1 MTNLFLSLSLITVM
15 LLSWCA
21 NASSFAT
28 NLRIVV
34 AAGAPV
40 LGLLV
45 QQGKISP
52 ELKNLLTTDLNTEA
66 GYVSVLGN
74 CFDSIPKGATDS
86 KVRHLRCV
94 QTFESQTRPLLQSHF
109 KVNQTVSFIADDIE
123 AVIQGAIIYYGGLP
137 TGEGVTAGALT
148 PVSEK
153 EINRRIER
161 LKKDLGQ

>member
-1 MTNLFLSLSLITVM
+1 MRTLKSVTLAIALIIAIACGAV
-15 LLSWCA
+15 
-21 NASSFAT
+21 NFVT
-28 NLRIVV
+28 NLRLGI

-40 LGLLV
+40 FGLLV
-45 QQGKISP
+45 QQGKITP

-74 CFDSIPKGATDS
+74 CFDAIPKGASDS